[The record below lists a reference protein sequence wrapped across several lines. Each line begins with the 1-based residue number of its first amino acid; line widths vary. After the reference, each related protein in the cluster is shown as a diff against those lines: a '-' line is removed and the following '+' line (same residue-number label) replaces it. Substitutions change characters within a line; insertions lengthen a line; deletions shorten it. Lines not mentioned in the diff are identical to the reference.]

1 MNKKVTSEINGTEI
15 NGTELFSTI
24 PVLQKILEIILIS
37 LQVLT
42 AMLMMFKERWLKKNY
57 FKINDSQ
64 LTNPN
69 TYITPI
75 IIRRKYIF
83 R

>member
-1 MNKKVTSEINGTEI
+1 MKNITSEI
-15 NGTELFSTI
+15 NGTELFSTT

-42 AMLMMFKERWLKKNY
+42 AILTMFKERWFKKNY

-69 TYITPI
+69 TYITTI
-75 IIRRKYIF
+75 IVRRKNIF
-83 R
+83 S